1 MSPSKMI
8 LVTGTVVLD
17 IFYEYFWS
25 FRKRFSFDPCSQIN
39 TNNEP
44 VTVRIEAYKT
54 NTL

>member
-1 MSPSKMI
+1 MN
-8 LVTGTVVLD
+8 
-17 IFYEYFWS
+17 IFGALERDS
-25 FRKRFSFDPCSQIN
+25 LSTHASQIN